1 VFVTPWLTPFAMS
14 VGVFALTLCAF
25 LAAVYLTLEAGDP
38 TERAA
43 FRARALASGV
53 LVGVLAL
60 TVLLLAEPDL
70 RLALTASAWALPLHV
85 ATGVAAIAAF
95 ACLWVEQYSL
105 ARIAVVAQV
114 ALILWGWTLAQYP
127 YAIRPHL
134 TLMESA
140 APENVLVVLL
150 QVLGVGAVILVPSLL
165 YLFGIFGPRGHAT
178 HGEKGSPI
186 HSTQGRRELRFRY
199 RTVGYLIPS

>member
-70 RLALTASAWALPLHV
+70 RLALTASAWAL
-85 ATGVAAIAAF
+85 
-95 ACLWVEQYSL
+95 
-105 ARIAVVAQV
+105 
-114 ALILWGWTLAQYP
+114 
-127 YAIRPHL
+127 
-134 TLMESA
+134 
-140 APENVLVVLL
+140 
-150 QVLGVGAVILVPSLL
+150 
-165 YLFGIFGPRGHAT
+165 
-178 HGEKGSPI
+178 
-186 HSTQGRRELRFRY
+186 
-199 RTVGYLIPS
+199 